1 MMEQNKTQLIEL
13 FTDCINKSRF
23 ISQLSSKDKYDLQ
36 QRKTEE
42 YSFNTNLLYRPKIYY
57 QYMQLGILPKNIR
70 PDFLFF
76 YNSGESSIIEIIN
89 QQDQLRMLLNEKYKN
104 PKENFFKYLGD
115 YRYVVCSSD
124 INTESVPDSWGIL
137 KIDMVEKKKF
147 PHLILTKPAIMV
159 KKNWYIESQ
168 ILIRN
173 LSISRDKLLKI
184 NKISDI

>member
-1 MMEQNKTQLIEL
+1 MEQNKAQLIEL
-13 FTDCINKSRF
+13 FTDCINKKRF
-23 ISQLSSKDKYDLQ
+23 VSQLNSKDEYDLQ
-36 QRKTEE
+36 QRKTE
-42 YSFNTNLLYRPKIYY
+42 YTFNINTFYRPKIYY
-57 QYMQLGILPKNIR
+57 QYMQLGILPKDIR

-104 PKENFFKYLGD
+104 PKENFLKYLGD

-124 INTESVPDSWGIL
+124 INIESVPDSWGIL
-137 KIDMVEKKKF
+137 KLDMVEKKKF
-147 PHLILTKPAIMV
+147 PHILLIKPALMV
-159 KKNWYIESQ
+159 KKNFYIESQ
-168 ILIRN
+168 FLIRS